1 MPVKLPPPDQMPAK
15 KLPVLR
21 EIMMLARHGAGR
33 LLFNN
38 LKPREEK
45 YGIYKTAS

>member
-1 MPVKLPPPDQMPAK
+1 MPVKLPPPDQMPEK

-21 EIMMLARHGAGR
+21 DQMMLAKYGAAWV
-33 LLFNN
+33 LLNN

>member
-1 MPVKLPPPDQMPAK
+1 MPVKLPPPDQMPEK
-15 KLPVLR
+15 KLAALR
-21 EIMMLARHGAGR
+21 EMLAIARHGAGR
-33 LLFNN
+33 LLLNN